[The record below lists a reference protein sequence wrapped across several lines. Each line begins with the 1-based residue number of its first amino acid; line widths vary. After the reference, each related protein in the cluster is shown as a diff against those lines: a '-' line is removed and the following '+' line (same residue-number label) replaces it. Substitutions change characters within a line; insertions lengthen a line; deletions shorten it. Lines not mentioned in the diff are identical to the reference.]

1 MDEAFYRKEMR
12 NLGPDRKKK
21 KKQHQRILISPLEK
35 NHQYLD
41 EEYRIQ
47 SELRGHHRLLM
58 RKDLE

>member
-1 MDEAFYRKEMR
+1 MEEAFYRKEMR
-12 NLGPDRKKK
+12 NLGPEEKK
-21 KKQHQRILISPLEK
+21 KKQHQRILVSPLEK

-41 EEYRIQ
+41 EKYRIQ